1 MRESGERN
9 GRTQV
14 PPPKDDAYWGKE
26 GSSSVDE
33 AASTKGGRIIL
44 LVDDHDVVRQGLRLL
59 IETRLEYRVVEAA
72 SADEALAVVE
82 GEPVDLVL
90 LDARMPE
97 HDGIWALRRLR
108 EAHPELPVLVLST
121 YDTED
126 YVESALEAG
135 ASGYVL
141 KEATTAQLGEAIETA
156 LSNKGVYLYPAVA
169 QRVLARSRRG
179 GPGSEE
185 SLSERELEVLRL
197 LSEGA
202 TNEEIAGSL
211 FLSEKTVKSHLS
223 SIFRKLEVTNR
234 TQAAARAIR
243 DRMVPLSGA

>member
-1 MRESGERN
+1 M
-9 GRTQV
+9 
-14 PPPKDDAYWGKE
+14 E
-26 GSSSVDE
+26 GVTS
-33 AASTKGGRIIL
+33 KGGRIIL

-72 SADEALAVVE
+72 SADEALAMVE
-82 GEPVDLVL
+82 GEAVDLVL

-108 EAHPELPVLVLST
+108 EVHPELPVLVLST

-126 YVESALEAG
+126 YVEGALEAG

-169 QRVLARSRRG
+169 QRVLARNRRG
-179 GPGSEE
+179 GHGSEE
-185 SLSERELEVLRL
+185 SLSDRELDVLRL
-197 LSEGA
+197 LSDGA
-202 TNEEIAGSL
+202 TNEEIAGRL

-243 DRMVPLSGA
+243 DRMVPLRGA

>member
-1 MRESGERN
+1 MDHAAAPDN
-9 GRTQV
+9 GRL
-14 PPPKDDAYWGKE
+14 
-26 GSSSVDE
+26 
-33 AASTKGGRIIL
+33 IL

-59 IETRLEYRVVEAA
+59 IETRLNYRVVEAA
-72 SADEALAVVE
+72 SADEALAVVDR
-82 GEPVDLVL
+82 EPVDLVL

-108 EAHPELPVLVLST
+108 DAHPELPVLVLST

-156 LSNKGVYLYPAVA
+156 FSNKGVYLYPAVA
-169 QRVLARSRRG
+169 QRVLARNRR
-179 GPGSEE
+179 GPGSEDM
-185 SLSERELEVLRL
+185 LSERELEVLRL
-197 LSEGA
+197 LAEGA
-202 TNEEIAGSL
+202 TNEEIAGTL

-223 SIFRKLEVTNR
+223 SIFRKLAVSNR

-243 DRMVPLSGA
+243 DRLVPFPDSR

>member
-1 MRESGERN
+1 M
-9 GRTQV
+9 
-14 PPPKDDAYWGKE
+14 
-26 GSSSVDE
+26 DE
-33 AASTKGGRIIL
+33 AATSDGDRLIL

-59 IETRLEYRVVEAA
+59 IETRLQYRVVEAA
-72 SADEALAVVE
+72 SAEEALAAVE
-82 GEPVDLVL
+82 RHPVDLVL

-97 HDGIWALRRLR
+97 HDGIWALRRVR
-108 EAHPELPVLVLST
+108 EAHPDLPVLVLST
-121 YDTED
+121 YDTEE
-126 YVESALEAG
+126 YVDSALEAG

-141 KEATTAQLGEAIETA
+141 KEATTVQLGEAISTA

-179 GPGSEE
+179 QGGEE
-185 SLSERELEVLRL
+185 MLSERELEVLSL
-197 LSEGA
+197 LADGA

-243 DRMVPLSGA
+243 DRLVPLQG

>member
-1 MRESGERN
+1 
-9 GRTQV
+9 
-14 PPPKDDAYWGKE
+14 
-26 GSSSVDE
+26 VDE
-33 AASTKGGRIIL
+33 AATSDGDRLIL

-59 IETRLEYRVVEAA
+59 IETRLQYRVVEAA
-72 SADEALAVVE
+72 SAEEALAAVE
-82 GEPVDLVL
+82 RHPVDLVL

-97 HDGIWALRRLR
+97 HDGIWALRRVR
-108 EAHPELPVLVLST
+108 EAHPDLPVLVLST
-121 YDTED
+121 YDTEE
-126 YVESALEAG
+126 YVDSALEAG

-141 KEATTAQLGEAIETA
+141 KEATTVQLGEAISTA

-179 GPGSEE
+179 QGGEE
-185 SLSERELEVLRL
+185 MLSERELEVLSL
-197 LSEGA
+197 LADGA

-243 DRMVPLSGA
+243 DRLVPLQG

>member
-1 MRESGERN
+1 MRESSGGN
-9 GRTQV
+9 GRAQV
-14 PPPKDDAYWGKE
+14 PPPTDDAYWGNE
-26 GSSSVDE
+26 GSPNVEVPTSKD
-33 AASTKGGRIIL
+33 GRTIL
-44 LVDDHDVVRQGLRLL
+44 LVDDHDVVRPGLRLL
-59 IETRLEYRVVEAA
+59 IETRLDYRVVEAA
-72 SADEALAVVE
+72 SADEALAMVE
-82 GEPVDLVL
+82 GQPVDLVL

-121 YDTED
+121 YDSED

-179 GPGSEE
+179 GRGVEDT
-185 SLSERELEVLRL
+185 LSDREIEVLRL

-202 TNEEIAGSL
+202 TNEEIAGRL

-243 DRMVPLSGA
+243 DRMVPLRGA